1 MSSFFAR
8 SSTVKTPNVDYKVEG
23 DWIDIWESKN
33 PHLPPF
39 TDLLRLTYSAT
50 CREPLIFVPTKK
62 SNTDALKDVHSMN
75 LLKWHDTG
83 QEKVRIFAG
92 KELYWSNQ
100 VRKMALLEGVENHLP
115 KILYLIRP
123 ETAYTSALHFL
134 ARELGGCDT
143 FEKEHNWLVCN
154 PQVNCLLT
162 KFWSRLQ
169 EVCWSGMMSPGIP
182 SEERSRLLLELIGA
196 YNYSSS
202 KTGEVAR
209 GEDSLPVPHLSE
221 GMLLA
226 AGIVLPDTMH
236 NLDIPSSVEKEIQED
251 FKRANLP
258 GIPGDIPGLIHCWLC
273 NKGFGTVAE
282 RRKHTKDTQE
292 RCATPKCDGCGLKF
306 LSGREYKIHCY
317 TFCTQGPLSQSKCP
331 TCSIPGPKCYCQT
344 HWSRTYGLVSSIMEG
359 RRVASDWLVEAENN
373 EPGLLV
379 MGSIYL
385 GMKLAED
392 DKEETRSPP
401 GPLSLPASLWEEEIS
416 LPTRNEGEGAGTMML
431 ASGQEVTY
439 NSLVQVSGVL
449 GVDLKMPKR
458 DVKVPEAPTSLNKL
472 AARGRIYREQILGSG
487 DITAENADSEDV
499 ETLTKLIENAET
511 QMETKESS
519 EIFCLSV
526 RMSEQDVT
534 KRVEALKNLRQDCA
548 MKLSMEKLRH
558 TLTKGRKQKLEF
570 KSPTPSSQASP
581 TRSTGSR
588 SNTPP
593 QNPSPPSSRRI
604 SPLALASPLFARRG
618 ATRSGRRTSSRSP
631 GARTATSMR
640 GSSKT
645 HTIYLGLQRAM
656 TLLQNETIDPEASS
670 YKRVYSEL
678 KNSMQQVD
686 KHLKYDPATE
696 VDPAYSDM
704 LEELFLEAENLL
716 HDMDAQGDVI
726 TRERKKQEQIMRCLP
741 RSAPQKWDGSLQ
753 DFIRFKQE
761 AKTLMDHIP
770 NKRLALN
777 AILDTISD
785 GKMRKRLAKYDGPE
799 NALKSLE
806 LEFGNPELSGPKIV
820 ADMKKLATATGTESE
835 SATILKLKELY
846 VSLSEIN
853 QTQLLGRNEL
863 YNLCHKFKDT
873 EGQRILKKLQ
883 KINDPE
889 ALRVIFFDEIEDLY
903 TSNTVWTRTKM
914 DGDTK
919 AREQPRHT
927 AGRSQ
932 SKMFLRRLGAEAE
945 KTRKSSYLPCKLCGE
960 DHAIFKRPAIGN
972 LDVDQ
977 LKKKQ
982 MCPGCL
988 GKDYSNHVCFT
999 KFKAYQC
1006 KSCGKH
1012 ESLKKLHVK
1021 CGKPATKTPPAA
1033 VTSASAPPQPG
1044 TSSTSR
1050 RHKVHGVNR
1059 EYAWRSDGGPIR
1071 NPNPLNSALECLDH
1085 CIVEAPDG
1093 RRRRVRVIHDQ
1104 YAADSTLADI
1114 SLESYSHRSG
1124 GLDLAMHTAIGTSR
1138 MRTDELVL
1146 KIIMPDGNSRFVK
1159 TISTEMRSQKAFSV
1173 IKKCIDVPAVWNRK
1187 YFNNKAII
1195 GQNNNMRFLNFTEGP
1210 EVELLLGADNA
1221 FIAPIELERFEDRAG
1236 SVVLYRSCLQN
1247 DVLLLS
1253 GSRLVGPSIVPTSG
1267 TQQRGFRF
1275 TIEDDTQ
1282 HEGSHEVVVRRVAS
1296 KETDPVLFPAT
1307 SLSKMTKL
1315 DQEFFNQFQDS
1326 NLLIPH
1332 PRACQGCAECPT
1344 CSDISG
1350 KEKRIALEKRLDELC
1365 VLKLDQPWPEGG
1377 WRVSLLWNELKEK
1390 VPVNKEDCI
1399 RRFLQTERAIVKS
1412 PGALASFNEHVAKCL
1427 KLGYFVLEKDFGESL
1442 EGRQVS
1448 YLPFSYA
1455 LKDTVADQ
1463 GVDVNQLTQQETS
1476 LDEKTKARPV
1486 SDGSHKATSQT
1497 PSVNEALVQ
1506 LPDLWTGKIQNLLI
1520 KFRTANRLAMAD
1532 ISQYFHRL
1540 RLDLDSVAMTKVI
1553 WRLSGIGGTG
1563 PLVTMIAPSA
1573 SMGLTPVPSLAS
1585 HCRARTADLMDDPV
1599 ARESIKHSY
1608 VDDVYVP
1615 TLWRQDGVPEP
1626 DDLLIRRIQETEG
1639 ALAKAHLNLGGSG
1652 WVTDIN
1658 QEIIP
1663 HGMEGVT
1670 GVTSS
1675 LTSRDI
1681 GVSTT
1686 GALGLRWNLGS
1697 SLPDGGTL
1705 SYRVHRPGSLN
1716 LLPKRRGQRPPE
1728 GEMRCREDIRT
1739 FLATKGIDK
1748 AGLLRL
1754 VMNLYD
1760 CLNLALPWTA
1770 ASKILYRAVLTEQPG
1785 LGWKQK
1791 VPVKYYADIE
1801 NLAVDLLTLSRDQSF
1816 PRRALQ
1822 KGADG
1827 TLGHLTLVVCH
1838 DGSAASAATLGYV
1851 HQQWPFE
1858 SARLPNSV
1866 TGEEVVQMGED
1877 ISTRVTLLCGAHK
1890 LTDQNHAEQVASE
1903 LLSAV
1908 IAVKLKKIIVENAL
1922 VKFDRI
1928 LYLGDSLTVARVLRK
1943 SNRAYNAWAAARVSF
1958 VQRNEDIDRMYHVPG
1973 EFLTPTVDKGTRA
1986 HAAPSSLMDDAYWN
2000 GTGSIDTPL
2009 HMFPITP
2016 TSEYIR
2022 KGMEDLPEKWLNKN
2036 IVRLNPI
2043 GLSATITC
2051 NRVETEEEDVAL
2063 LSKTSSLERLKVKYR
2078 SFKKLKRIL
2087 SLVLRVSPRHRMLG
2101 ANQLWDISEKMWI
2114 KKDADIVR
2122 KSLKVTKVPDSF
2134 LVEEDKQQGTF
2145 LVKGRNNYCVP
2156 LLSNPK
2162 HSRLTR
2168 LILKQYHDENHLS
2181 SPASIQAL
2189 VFKKWFVIGGG
2200 AAYLKKQQERCPK
2213 CRILRAKPSAG
2224 LMGDPPDG
2232 TTGPRASDKSIWRR
2246 VMIDIAGPIHLTSW
2260 AGKRKTRG
2268 TQKNLKHY
2276 FLVSVDLC
2284 SRQVDAVVLEGY
2296 STSAVLTGL
2305 RTLISKHGVPSDI
2318 YWDRAS
2324 NLRAAGVLLKGE
2336 EEVDDEAMNLFQYA
2350 KVQEDFKRSFE
2361 RNGISVHLSIP
2372 YSAFRQGRVEAMNK
2386 NIKKRL
2392 RELCFNESET
2402 RLTPMEACSVLAAA
2416 CSAINQRPLLL
2427 TAESTLDEKRV
2438 LSPGY
2443 LTCADL
2449 DLENVSCVEDPTT
2462 HRTFNIHESPLNARA
2477 VMVQNRLERFKSE
2490 FDKFMLKSL
2499 TSLGKWNHSFR
2510 LVEEDDVVMILDK
2523 KKQTL
2528 PVQSKARYVLGVVE
2542 KKISEK
2548 SFKIRYI
2555 NNSRTE
2561 RCDRSLEGLALL
2573 VKAEEAKKAASC
2585 DVVIDPLFP
2594 AGPLVDH
2601 IRELE
2606 DSCQGGE
2613 AIQCSGDE
2621 GAVQEDIPDDLEEVK
2636 TAQGSEDQSEPGH
2649 EILPT
2654 NQEENL
2660 EKVEAPIPSK
2670 KPVIVQFV
2678 SKGKEVIKDIDRKK
2692 KRSKKM

>member
-8 SSTVKTPNVDYKVEG
+8 ASTVTSPNVDVKAEG
-23 DWIDIWESKN
+23 PWIDIWESKN
-33 PHLPPF
+33 PLPPF
-39 TDLLRLTYSAT
+39 DENGKLQLTYSAT
-50 CREPLIFVPTKK
+50 SREPLIFAETNQ
-62 SNTDALKDVHSMN
+62 SNPVVLKDVGDMK
-75 LLKWHDTG
+75 LLRWHDTG

-92 KELYWSNQ
+92 GELYWSNQ
-100 VRKMALLEGVENHLP
+100 VRKMALLEGVEKHLP
-115 KILYLIRP
+115 KIFYLIRP

-143 FEKEHNWLVCN
+143 FEKEHRWIVLN

-162 KFWSRLQ
+162 KFWSTLQ
-169 EVCWSGMMSPGIP
+169 EIHWSGMMSPGIP
-182 SEERSRLLLELIGA
+182 KEERSRLMLELIGA

-202 KTGEVAR
+202 KNGEVAR
-209 GEDSLPVPHLSE
+209 GENSLPVPHLSE

-226 AGIVLPDTMH
+226 AGIVLQDTMY
-236 NLDIPSSVEKEIQED
+236 NLDITSSSEKNIQEKL
-251 FKRANLP
+251 KRTNFP
-258 GIPGDIPGLIHCWLC
+258 GIPGDISGLLHCWLC
-273 NKGFGTVAE
+273 NKGFSTVAE

-292 RCATPKCDGCGLKF
+292 MCADPKCDGCGLKF
-306 LSGREYKIHCY
+306 SSGREYKIHAY
-317 TFCTQGPLSQSKCP
+317 TFCTQGPLSQSRCP
-331 TCSIPGPKCYCQT
+331 TCSVSGPKCYCQT
-344 HWSRTYGLVSSIMEG
+344 HWSRTFGLVSSIMERKKG
-359 RRVASDWLVEAENN
+359 ASNWLVQAENN

-379 MGSIYL
+379 MGSLYL
-385 GMKLAED
+385 DVKLAED
-392 DKEETRSPP
+392 DEKELRSPP
-401 GPLSLPASLWEEEIS
+401 GPLPLPPSIWEEDIL
-416 LPTRNEGEGAGTMML
+416 LPTRNEGDGAQSMML

-439 NSLVQVSGVL
+439 NSLVQVGNVL
-449 GVDLKMPKR
+449 GVDLKIPKR
-458 DVKVPEAPTSLNKL
+458 DVKVPEAPTSLKKL
-472 AARGRIYREQILGSG
+472 AARGRIYQEEILGAG
-487 DITAENADSEDV
+487 DITAEDADPEDV
-499 ETLTKLIENAET
+499 ETLTRLIENAET
-511 QMETKESS
+511 QLETKESS
-519 EIFCLSV
+519 DIFCLSLE
-526 RMSEQDVT
+526 MNEQDVV
-534 KRVEALKNLRQDCA
+534 KRVESLKNLRRDCA
-548 MKLSMEKLRH
+548 IKLSMDKLRH
-558 TLTKGRKQKLEF
+558 TLTKGRKLEF
-570 KSPTPSSQASP
+570 KSPSPSGQVSP

-588 SNTPP
+588 SKTPP
-593 QNPSPPSSRRI
+593 LKQSPPPSRRL
-604 SPLALASPLFARRG
+604 SPPRLSPPVSRRG
-618 ATRSGRRTSSRSP
+618 GTRTSRRTSSRSP

-656 TLLQNETIDPEASS
+656 TLLLNEDVDPEASS
-670 YKRVYSEL
+670 FKRVYSEL
-678 KNSMQQVD
+678 KNCMQQVD
-686 KHLKYDPATE
+686 KHLRYDPTTE
-696 VDPAYSDM
+696 VDSAYSDM
-704 LEELFLEAENLL
+704 LEEQFLEAENLL
-716 HDMDAQGDVI
+716 HDIDAKGDVI
-726 TRERKKQEQIMRCLP
+726 TKERKKQEQIMRCLP

-799 NALKSLE
+799 SALKSLE

-820 ADMKKLATATGTESE
+820 ADMRRLATATGTESE
-835 SATILKLKELY
+835 SAIILKLKELY

-914 DGDTK
+914 ESDTK
-919 AREQPRHT
+919 PHEQPRS
-927 AGRSQ
+927 ASGRSH
-932 SKMFLRRLGAEAE
+932 SKMFSRRLGSEPE
-945 KTRKSSYLPCKLCGE
+945 VPRKTPIPCNLCGE
-960 DHAIFKRPAIGN
+960 DHLHFKCPTVKN
-972 LDVDQ
+972 MDMDQ

-982 MCPGCL
+982 VCPGCL
-988 GKDYSNHVCFT
+988 RKDHGGKDTCWSRL
-999 KFKAYQC
+999 KRYQC
-1006 KSCGKH
+1006 KNCGFN
-1012 ESLKKLHVK
+1012 EYLKKLHVK
-1021 CGKPATKTPPAA
+1021 CGKPAKKSPPVA
-1033 VTSASAPPQPG
+1033 VTSVSAPPQPE
-1044 TSSTSR
+1044 TSSTNR
-1050 RHKVHGVNR
+1050 RHKVQGVNR
-1059 EYAWRSDGGPIR
+1059 EYAWRSNGGRIR
-1071 NPNPLNSALECLDH
+1071 NPNPLNTAFECLDH
-1085 CIVEAPDG
+1085 CIIEAPDG
-1093 RRRRVRVIHDQ
+1093 RLRKVRTLHDEF
-1104 YAADSTLADI
+1104 AADSTLADI
-1114 SLESYSHRSG
+1114 SLESYSHRTG
-1124 GLDLAMHTAIGTSR
+1124 GLDLAMHTAIGTTR
-1138 MRTDELVL
+1138 MRTDEMVL
-1146 KIIMPDGNSRFVK
+1146 KIIMPDGSSRFVK
-1159 TISTEMRSQKAFSV
+1159 TISTEMRSQKAFTL

-1187 YFNNKAII
+1187 YFNNKATI
-1195 GQNNNMRFLNFTEGP
+1195 GQNNNLRFLNFTEGP

-1221 FIAPIELERFEDRAG
+1221 FIAPLELERFEDEAG

-1247 DVLLLS
+1247 DVLLLG
-1253 GSRLVGPSIVPTSG
+1253 GSRLVGPSVVPTSG
-1267 TQQRGFRF
+1267 THQRGFRF
-1275 TIEDDTQ
+1275 TTEDTEHGGGQ
-1282 HEGSHEVVVRRVAS
+1282 EEVSVRRVAS
-1296 KETDPVLFPAT
+1296 EVTDQVLFPAT

-1350 KEKRIALEKRLDELC
+1350 KEKRIAMEKRMDELC
-1365 VLKLDQPWPEGG
+1365 VLNLDQPWPEGG
-1377 WRVSLLWNELKEK
+1377 WRVSLLWNGLKEK

-1427 KLGYFVLEKDFGESL
+1427 KLGYFVLEKDFGKGL

-1448 YLPFSYA
+1448 YLPLSYA

-1463 GVDVNQLTQQETS
+1463 GVDVNQTLQQKSSQE
-1476 LDEKTKARPV
+1476 EKTKARPV

-1497 PSVNEALVQ
+1497 PSVNEALVH

-1540 RLDLDSVAMTKVI
+1540 RLDLDSVAMTKAI
-1553 WRLSGIGGTG
+1553 WRENGIGGTG
-1563 PLVTMIAPSA
+1563 PLVTMIVPSA

-1585 HCRARTADLMDDPV
+1585 HCRARTADLMDDEV
-1599 ARESIKHSY
+1599 AKKSVKESY

-1626 DDLLIRRIQETEG
+1626 DKVLIRRIQETEG

-1658 QEIIP
+1658 QDIIP
-1663 HGMEGVT
+1663 HGIEGVT
-1670 GVTSS
+1670 GVTSY

-1728 GEMRCREDIRT
+1728 GELRCREDIRA

-1770 ASKILYRAVLTEQPG
+1770 ASKILYREVLTEQPG
-1785 LGWKQK
+1785 LGWKEK
-1791 VPVKYYADIE
+1791 VPEKYHADIE

-1822 KGADG
+1822 RGADG

-1838 DGSAASAATLGYV
+1838 DGSSASAATLGYV
-1851 HQQWPFE
+1851 HQQWPYE
-1858 SARLPNSV
+1858 SARMPSSV
-1866 TGEEVVQMGED
+1866 TGEEVAELGED
-1877 ISTRVTLLCGAHK
+1877 ISTKVTLLCGAHK

-1908 IAVKLKKIIVENAL
+1908 IAVKMKKIILENAL
-1922 VKFDRI
+1922 VQFDRV

-1958 VQRNEDIDRMYHVPG
+1958 VQRNEDLDRFFHVKG
-1973 EFLTPTVDKGTRA
+1973 DFLTPTVDKGTRA
-1986 HAAPSSLMDDAYWN
+1986 HASPSRLMDDAYWN
-2000 GTGSIDTPL
+2000 GTGTIDAPL

-2022 KGMEDLPEKWLNKN
+2022 KGVEDLPEKWLNKN

-2051 NRVETEEEDVAL
+2051 NRVEMEEDDVAL
-2063 LSKTSSLERLKVKYR
+2063 LRKTSSLERLKVKYR
-2078 SFKKLKRIL
+2078 SFNKLKRIL
-2087 SLVLRVSPRHRMLG
+2087 SLVLRFSPRHMMLG
-2101 ANQLWDISEKMWI
+2101 ASQLWKISERMWI
-2114 KKDADIVR
+2114 RKDADIVR
-2122 KSLKVTKVPDSF
+2122 KSLKVTKVPGSF
-2134 LVEEDKQQGTF
+2134 LVKEDKQQGIF
-2145 LVKGRNNYCVP
+2145 FVKGRNNFCVP

-2162 HSRLTR
+2162 HSMLTR

-2189 VFKKWFVIGGG
+2189 VFKKWFIIGGG

-2232 TTGPRASDKSIWRR
+2232 TAGPRASDKSIWRR

-2336 EEVDDEAMNLFQYA
+2336 EEADEGMNLFQYA

-2386 NIKKRL
+2386 NIKRRL
-2392 RELCFNESET
+2392 TELCFNESET

-2427 TAESTLDEKRV
+2427 TAESTLDEKMV
-2438 LSPGY
+2438 LSPSY

-2490 FDKFMLKSL
+2490 FDRFMTKSL
-2499 TSLGKWNHSFR
+2499 VSLGKFNRSFR

-2528 PVQSKARYVLGVVE
+2528 PVQCKARYVLGVVE
-2542 KKISEK
+2542 KKISGK

-2561 RCDRSLEGLALL
+2561 RCDRSLEGISLL
-2573 VKAEEAKKAASC
+2573 VKADEARKATSC

-2601 IRELE
+2601 IK
-2606 DSCQGGE
+2606 DIGGSCQEEE
-2613 AIQCSGDE
+2613 AIQGNDE
-2621 GAVQEDIPDDLEEVK
+2621 GVPDDLEEVEPEPE
-2636 TAQGSEDQSEPGH
+2636 SEQELENVSGTGQEV
-2649 EILPT
+2649 LPT
-2654 NQEENL
+2654 DQEEDRGIDEIPL
-2660 EKVEAPIPSK
+2660 PSK
-2670 KPVIVQFV
+2670 KPVVVQFV
-2678 SKGKEVIKDIDRKK
+2678 KKGKEVIKNIDRKK
-2692 KRSKKM
+2692 KQGKKM